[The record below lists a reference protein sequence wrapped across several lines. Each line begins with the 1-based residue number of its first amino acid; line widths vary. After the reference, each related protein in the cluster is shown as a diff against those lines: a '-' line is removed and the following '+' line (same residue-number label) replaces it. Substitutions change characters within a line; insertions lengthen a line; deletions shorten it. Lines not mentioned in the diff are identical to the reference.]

1 MKDLPLLFV
10 LPYSQKT
17 NIFFSLSKIAFKRFE
32 LNLTA
37 ITAYIPNTALGCA
50 NARSKPGYIC
60 LDERFDRT
68 NPHNV
73 YLVTVTLPT
82 ASGNEKIF
90 SKS

>member
-1 MKDLPLLFV
+1 MFV
-10 LPYSQKT
+10 LQNSQKT
-17 NIFFSLSKIAFKRFE
+17 NIFFSLNKIPLKGLE

-82 ASGNEKIF
+82 ASGNEKMF
-90 SKS
+90 SKN